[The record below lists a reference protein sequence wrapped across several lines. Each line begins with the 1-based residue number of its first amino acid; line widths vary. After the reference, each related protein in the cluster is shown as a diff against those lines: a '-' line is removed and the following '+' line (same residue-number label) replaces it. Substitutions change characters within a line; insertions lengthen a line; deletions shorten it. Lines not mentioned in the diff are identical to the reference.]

1 MSELRDEDSGVQLA
15 KTTVPESPTRA
26 AKPVMAGSAKPA
38 APVAKSAL
46 SGDKPLVRPDGLSR
60 D

>member
-15 KTTVPESPTRA
+15 KTPVPESPTRV
-26 AKPVMAGSAKPA
+26 AKPIMAGPVQPA
-38 APVAKSAL
+38 APVAKSAV
-46 SGDKPLVRPDGLSR
+46 SSDKPLVRPDGLSR